1 MGWPSSSTVSPTAT
15 SRPRMNETMLEAT
28 AAGRF
33 RLAGELSFET
43 VPPLVRRGR
52 SLFEAEGDVSL
63 DLAEVTRADSA
74 GVALLI
80 EWRREARRQ
89 GRNIQFENI
98 PPQMQAIARLSRVDQ
113 LLAAQ

>member
-1 MGWPSSSTVSPTAT
+1 
-15 SRPRMNETMLEAT
+15 MNEPRLETT

-43 VPPLVRRGR
+43 VPALLRRGR
-52 SLFEAEGDVSL
+52 ELFEADGDASL

-80 EWRREARRQ
+80 EWRREAQRRD
-89 GRNIQFENI
+89 RHIAFENI
-98 PPQMQAIARLSRVDQ
+98 PPQMQAIARLSAVDQ
-113 LLAAQ
+113 LLAAR